1 MPQSPFR
8 ALLFDMDGVL
18 VDVSNSYRRTISETV
33 YFFTGR
39 EITGEMIQQYKDRGG
54 FNDDWKLT
62 DTLIRE
68 AGMEVSYSRMHNEFQ
83 KRYRGENFSG
93 LIRQEASLVT
103 SQTLAELQPGRVFG
117 IVTGRPEAEAKWTL
131 DYLGLKKHFP
141 LLVAMEHQD
150 RRTKPHPYPLR
161 RSLAMLKQCGMTVEP
176 EEAVYVGDT
185 GDDML
190 SARAAGMWAVGHVP
204 PQADPE
210 RHEGILRDRGAHI
223 VIRGLSELPGA
234 LAELEQIARSEER
247 EAVLA

>member
-1 MPQSPFR
+1 MASSPFR

-39 EITGEMIQQYKDRGG
+39 EITGEQIQQYKDRGG

-62 DTLIRE
+62 YTLIRE
-68 AGMEVSYSRMHNEFQ
+68 AGMEVSYSRMHDEFQ
-83 KRYRGENFSG
+83 RRYRGENWNG
-93 LIRQEASLVT
+93 LIQQEASLVT
-103 SQTLAELQPGRVFG
+103 PQTLAQLQPGRVFG

-131 DYLGLKKHFP
+131 EYLGLKKHFP
-141 LLVAMEHQD
+141 LLVAMEQQD
-150 RRTKPHPYPLR
+150 RRTKPDPYPLR

-190 SARAAGMWAVGHVP
+190 AARAAGFWAIGHVP

-210 RHEGILRDRGAHI
+210 RHEGILRDRGAHL

-234 LAELEQIARSEER
+234 LSELEHMAKEKQQEVYA
-247 EAVLA
+247 